1 MASIHNSAVQS
12 MMYNVFT
19 VRINHSYI
27 IIKNTPSSTS
37 RVVWMSVWR
46 FTDVSDVNIVL

>member
-1 MASIHNSAVQS
+1 MASIHNFTVQS

-27 IIKNTPSSTS
+27 IIKNSPSSTS